1 MSSDQYTS
9 QDPTR
14 QYKSP
19 DTDGDQIDYPGQTG
33 AMHDKPDH
41 GENSYRGSHR
51 LDDRAAVITGGTPAS
66 VGPSLLPSPG
76 KALM

>member
-51 LDDRAAVITGGTPAS
+51 LDDRAAVITRGGLRHRSGRRCCLRPRRR
-66 VGPSLLPSPG
+66 
-76 KALM
+76 